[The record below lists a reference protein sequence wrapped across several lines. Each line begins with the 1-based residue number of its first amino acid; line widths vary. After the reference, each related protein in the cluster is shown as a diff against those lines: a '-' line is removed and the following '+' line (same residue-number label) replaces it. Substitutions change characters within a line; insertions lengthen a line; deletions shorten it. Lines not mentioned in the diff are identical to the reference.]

1 MPDDDQHLAR
11 DGDNGTLYY
20 LFGDHLGS
28 TSVVAN
34 RDGTIK
40 VQQLYKA
47 FGEKRFPVGASTLPT
62 TFRFTGQ
69 RQESFGLYFYQSRWY
84 DPLLGRFA
92 QADSVIPN
100 P

>member
-1 MPDDDQHLAR
+1 
-11 DGDNGTLYY
+11 
-20 LFGDHLGS
+20 
-28 TSVVAN
+28 
-34 RDGTIK
+34 
-40 VQQLYKA
+40 
-47 FGEKRFPVGASTLPT
+47 VGASTLPT